1 MARVTG
7 PIVREKMQCDNMVI
21 AEHLREY
28 AGLLEEQGEESF
40 RSRAYRRA
48 SDVVAAL
55 DRPITAILAE
65 GGQEALEALPAVGEA
80 IASAIIEIVASGH
93 WGQLERLRG
102 ELAPEVLFRT
112 IPGIGPRLAG
122 VLAEDGTLETLE
134 DLEHAIHFGN
144 FALKGI
150 GPRRKQMIASALA
163 ERLARR
169 SKPYRWNKSSQPS
182 AALLLEVDRTYRDKA
197 ASGAL
202 RQIAPRRFNPTHEA
216 WLPVMHSQ
224 VGDWHFT
231 VLFSNSRRAHELG
244 KIKDW
249 VVIYHQR
256 DDEPEG
262 WSIVTT
268 SMHGATAGKRVVR
281 RDRLQRDAEPVASA

>member
-1 MARVTG
+1 
-7 PIVREKMQCDNMVI
+7 MVI
-21 AEHLREY
+21 AQQLREY
-28 AGLLEEQGEESF
+28 AGLLEEQGEDNF
-40 RSRAYRRA
+40 RPRAYRRA

-55 DRPITAILAE
+55 NRPIATILAE
-65 GGQEALEALPAVGEA
+65 GGREALVALPAVGEA
-80 IASAIIEIVASGH
+80 IAGAIIEMVGSGR

-122 VLAEDGTLETLE
+122 VLAEEGTLETLE
-134 DLEHAIHFGN
+134 DLENAIHFGN

-169 SKPYRWNKSSQPS
+169 STPYLWKKSSQPPV
-182 AALLLEVDRTYRDKA
+182 ALLLKVDRAYRDKA
-197 ASGAL
+197 AAGAL
-202 RQIAPRRFNPTHEA
+202 RLIAPRRFNPTHEA
-216 WLPVMHSQ
+216 WLPVMHSK
-224 VGDWHFT
+224 VEDWHFT

-244 KIKDW
+244 KTKDW

-262 WSIVTT
+262 RSIVTT
-268 SMHGATAGKRVVR
+268 STHGSTEGKRVVR
-281 RDRLQRDAEPVASA
+281 RDLLQRNAEPTEPIAPA